1 LPVRAPRS
9 LVRIAAIQGFLRRK
23 SPIDGNILPKRQMP
37 MKKVVAVVTAVA
49 FAAAGMGG
57 AYWYG
62 TKSVAPAGQ
71 VAAGPGQA
79 AAKGAGPPGPGAGSV
94 TVEAVKVATTSLPQ
108 TITAVGS
115 LRSDESVILRP
126 EVAGRISSI
135 AFQEGQRVAKGAQLI
150 RLDTAVPQAEV
161 QQARANM
168 VLAKNKF
175 DRAVDLAKSNYI
187 SGQARD
193 EAENNLKVAEA
204 ALQLS
209 EAKLAKMDLRAPF
222 SGIIGLRS
230 VSVGDYVKEGADLVN
245 LESIDPLKVDFR
257 VPEVYMR
264 QVQVGQSLQV
274 QLDALPG
281 KTFEGKVFAVNPLID
296 AAGRAV
302 VIRAMVR
309 NPDTSLR
316 PGMFARVRLITRNAQ
331 DALVLPEQALVPQ
344 GDQQFVFRIQDGK
357 AVRTKVDVGQR
368 RDAMV
373 EILNGVAKD
382 DVVVTAGQ
390 LKLRDG
396 APVTVAGAAPAK
408 DSATAGAP
416 PLAPAGGTS
425 VIAPA
430 NAAPGKIDA
439 PPPAPKS

>member
-1 LPVRAPRS
+1 M
-9 LVRIAAIQGFLRRK
+9 Q
-23 SPIDGNILPKRQMP
+23 
-37 MKKVVAVVTAVA
+37 MKKVVAAVTAVA
-49 FAAAGMGG
+49 FAVAGMGG

-62 TKSVAPAGQ
+62 TKSVES
-71 VAAGPGQA
+71 PGQA
-79 AAKGAGPPGPGAGSV
+79 AASTGGAPAQAKGGPPAPVAGSV
-94 TVEAVKVATTSLPQ
+94 SVEAVKVATASLPQ

-115 LRSDESVILRP
+115 LRSDESVVLRP
-126 EVAGRISSI
+126 EVAGRISAIS
-135 AFQEGQRVAKGAQLI
+135 FQEGQRVAKGALLV
-150 RLDTAVPQAEV
+150 RLDTAVPQAEA

-187 SGQARD
+187 SGQAKD
-193 EAENNLKVAEA
+193 EAENNFKVAEA

-316 PGMFARVRLITRNAQ
+316 PGMFARVRLITRDAQ

-357 AVRTKVDVGQR
+357 AVRTKVEVGQR
-368 RDAMV
+368 RDAKV
-373 EILNGVAKD
+373 EILTGLAKD

-396 APVTVAGAAPAK
+396 APVTVAGAE
-408 DSATAGAP
+408 SAN
-416 PLAPAGGTS
+416 GT
-425 VIAPA
+425 
-430 NAAPGKIDA
+430 PGKADA
-439 PPPAPKS
+439 AMPAPKS

>member
-1 LPVRAPRS
+1 M
-9 LVRIAAIQGFLRRK
+9 Q
-23 SPIDGNILPKRQMP
+23 

-49 FAAAGMGG
+49 FAVAGMGG

-62 TKSVAPAGQ
+62 TKSVAP
-71 VAAGPGQA
+71 PGQA
-79 AAKGAGPPGPGAGSV
+79 AAATVVAPGPAVGSV
-94 TVEAVKVATTSLPQ
+94 SVEAVKVATASLPQ

-115 LRSDESVILRP
+115 LRSDESVVLRP

-135 AFQEGQRVAKGAQLI
+135 SFQEGQRVTKGALLV
-150 RLDTAVPQAEV
+150 RLDTAVPQAEA

-187 SGQARD
+187 SGQAKD
-193 EAENNLKVAEA
+193 EAENNFKVAEA

-316 PGMFARVRLITRNAQ
+316 PGMFARVRLITRDAR

-357 AVRTKVDVGQR
+357 AVRTKVEVGQR
-368 RDAMV
+368 RDAKV
-373 EILNGVAKD
+373 EILTGLAKD
-382 DVVVTAGQ
+382 DLVVTAGQ

-396 APVTVAGAAPAK
+396 APVTVAGAAPA
-408 DSATAGAP
+408 
-416 PLAPAGGTS
+416 
-425 VIAPA
+425 
-430 NAAPGKIDA
+430 
-439 PPPAPKS
+439 PKS

>member
-1 LPVRAPRS
+1 M
-9 LVRIAAIQGFLRRK
+9 Q
-23 SPIDGNILPKRQMP
+23 
-37 MKKVVAVVTAVA
+37 MKKAVAAVTAVA
-49 FAAAGMGG
+49 FAVAGMGG

-62 TKSVAPAGQ
+62 TKSV
-71 VAAGPGQA
+71 GPPGGASGQA
-79 AAKGAGPPGPGAGSV
+79 AAKGGAAPGPAAGSV
-94 TVEAVKVATTSLPQ
+94 TVEAVKVTTASLPQ

-115 LRSDESVILRP
+115 LRSDESVVLRP

-135 AFQEGQRVAKGAQLI
+135 AFQEGQRVAKGAMLV
-150 RLDTAVPQAEV
+150 RLDTAVPQAEA

-204 ALQLS
+204 ALQLA

-316 PGMFARVRLITRNAQ
+316 PGMFARVRLITRDAQ

-368 RDAMV
+368 RDAKV
-373 EILNGVAKD
+373 EILSGVAKD
-382 DVVVTAGQ
+382 DLVVTAGQ

-396 APVTVAGAAPAK
+396 APVAVAAAAVV
-408 DSATAGAP
+408 SNGATAASP
-416 PLAPAGGTS
+416 PAAIPVGGTS

-430 NAAPGKIDA
+430 NAAPAKADPA
-439 PPPAPKS
+439 PPAPKS